1 MPEGQGLYYFN
12 NGLSCLFEMP
22 TSDARRLLPPHLEPL
37 EVQHERS
44 ILSVTAFDFYEGDG
58 GEYQELVLSI
68 LVPPLIK
75 PGDPLPK
82 AALYPFIVATSTELG
97 RQEGIDRWKLPHL
110 MRDVDVQ
117 FTEGDGEISVS
128 VSAGGEPI
136 VDLTGTS
143 HAFEATEL
151 LFHSFMSDENGNFK
165 SNITMQGEGYSEHEF
180 EQGSLKLYEHEMTQG
195 LTIDEIAEYPFR
207 EQWMKQGVEMFSPLE
222 NV

>member
-12 NGLSCLFEMP
+12 HGLSCLFEMP
-22 TSDARRLLPPHLEPL
+22 TSDARRLLPSHLEPL

-110 MRDVDVQ
+110 MQDVDVV
-117 FTEGDGEISVS
+117 FTEGDGKMSVS
-128 VSAGGEPI
+128 ASAGGEPI
-136 VDLTGTS
+136 LDLTATS
-143 HAFEATEL
+143 HEFEATEL
-151 LFHSFMSDENGNFK
+151 LFHSFMSDEDGNFK

-180 EQGSLKLYEHEMTQG
+180 ERGSLKLYEHEMTQG

-207 EQWMKQGVEMFSPLE
+207 EQWMKRGVEMFSPLE